1 MFQGLGKTIQAIA
14 FLKYLFK
21 VYPFKG
27 PMLVVVPLSTLAA
40 WQTEFSIWAPDMN
53 VIAYTGSSASREIIK
68 EFELQNS
75 SKELTFNVLLT
86 SYEIVS
92 KEKSF
97 FQEVEWSNLVV
108 DEAHR

>member
-1 MFQGLGKTIQAIA
+1 MQGLGKTIQSIS
-14 FLKYLFK
+14 FLKYLFH

-40 WQTEFSIWAPDMN
+40 WQTEFSVWAPDMN
-53 VIAYTGSSASREIIK
+53 VIAYTGSAKSREIIR
-68 EFELQNS
+68 EFELENS
-75 SKELTFNVLLT
+75 SGELTFNVLLT
-86 SYEIVS
+86 SYEIVNR
-92 KEKSF
+92 ERTY

>member
-1 MFQGLGKTIQAIA
+1 MQGLGKTIQSIS
-14 FLKYLFK
+14 FLKYLFH

-53 VIAYTGSSASREIIK
+53 VIAYTGSAKSREIIR
-68 EFELQNS
+68 EFELENS
-75 SKELTFNVLLT
+75 SGELTFNVLLT

-92 KEKSF
+92 KESGF

>member
-1 MFQGLGKTIQAIA
+1 
-14 FLKYLFK
+14 
-21 VYPFKG
+21 
-27 PMLVVVPLSTLAA
+27 MLVVVPLSTLAA

-53 VIAYTGSSASREIIK
+53 TIAYTGSSGSREIIRQY
-68 EFELQNS
+68 ELENS
-75 SKELTFNVLLT
+75 SGQLTFNVLLT

-92 KEKSF
+92 KEKNF